1 MSVSTLSG
9 AILVLVTFLIF
20 SHHLWSG
27 QRLCL
32 TFEAPSGGPLEEQ
45 QPAHLTF
52 YECFQRA
59 PPTPTPN
66 THTHTNTLSRGTS
79 TLRAGSSRPGVWCW
93 HAGSAAVLGSPESW
107 LASAACLYVYS
118 CRLGWQRRA
127 DTCNL
132 TCREWRW
139 IVLLQTGQGLL
150 SVGLCPVSLLH
161 WVREQNPLKLLKKG
175 KKSFFPVTATA
186 AVTWIGI
193 AKRLKIIFFV
203 IISTWIAVSVS
214 SVKPGHW
221 KIYICVFDNHIYR
234 ILHDAA
240 LSVF

>member
-1 MSVSTLSG
+1 MHSSDPASTKKKKRTLYAPPWLKWLSNKAVCVAAAVSVSTLSG

-52 YECFQRA
+52 MSAFKEH
-59 PPTPTPN
+59 PPPQHP
-66 THTHTNTLSRGTS
+66 THTHTNALSRGTS

-161 WVREQNPLKLLKKG
+161 WVREQNPLKLLKKE
-175 KKSFFPVTATA
+175 KK
-186 AVTWIGI
+186 
-193 AKRLKIIFFV
+193 
-203 IISTWIAVSVS
+203 VS
-214 SVKPGHW
+214 S
-221 KIYICVFDNHIYR
+221 
-234 ILHDAA
+234 
-240 LSVF
+240 LSPPPLQSHELE